1 VRRRRSTERGSAMTI
16 ATRDAH
22 SPTGSYAAGR
32 LIHDADAHMVEYD
45 GFFEA
50 YADEAV
56 RDRLAELDNG
66 SRGRRLDGAID
77 AFLAAHHSAGRTGAP
92 AADVLLHKNLDA
104 LGSFDAEDRVQALD
118 LLGFQRQLI
127 FTSSFLNLMTTL
139 DRNGP
144 QDLSLGATRAHN
156 RGMIDFC
163 SVDSR
168 LLPVCWVPMA
178 SIEDALE
185 IARVALDAGAAALMI
200 PSICPR
206 EHGPTHIGFDPL
218 WAMAEEAGIPIVFH
232 VGGGR
237 AMDSVYKN
245 NGLPDVKDF
254 HGGDGNFTSVSF
266 MAIAEAPMQTLATM
280 IFDGVLDRFPTLR
293 IGVIEQG
300 ALWLPG
306 WMRSMD
312 SAAGAF
318 IRNEERLQR
327 LSLTPS
333 EFVQR
338 QVRVTPYPHED
349 VGWIIRNSGEG
360 VCMFSSDYP
369 HIEGGRNPLKRF
381 DASLEGLGEG
391 AKTAFFASN
400 FCDLMGD
407 RAGVS

>member
-1 VRRRRSTERGSAMTI
+1 MTI
-16 ATRDAH
+16 AAREAH
-22 SPTGSYAAGR
+22 SPAESYAAGR

-50 YADEAV
+50 YADESM

-66 SRGRRLDGAID
+66 SRGRQLNPAIEGL
-77 AFLAAHHSAGRTGAP
+77 LAAHHSEDRAG
-92 AADVLLHKNLDA
+92 AAASDVLLHKNLDA
-104 LGSFDAEDRVQALD
+104 LGSFDAEDRVHALD

-127 FTSSFLNLMTTL
+127 FTSSFLNLLTTL

-156 RGMIDFC
+156 RGMVEFC
-163 SVDSR
+163 SVDAR
-168 LLPVCWVPMA
+168 LLPACWVPFA
-178 SIEDALE
+178 SIEHAVGV
-185 IARVALDAGAAALMI
+185 AREAIEAGAAALMI

-206 EHGPTHIGFDPL
+206 EHGPTHIGFDPV

-237 AMDSVYKN
+237 PMDPVYKK

-318 IRNEERLQR
+318 IRNEDRLQR
-327 LSLTPS
+327 LSMRPS
-333 EFVQR
+333 EFVRR

-349 VGWIIRNSGEG
+349 AGWIIRNSSEG

-381 DASLEGLGEG
+381 DASLDGLGDD
-391 AKTAFFASN
+391 AKTAFFSSN
-400 FCDLMGD
+400 FCDMIGD
-407 RAGVS
+407 RAGLV